1 MWLPKGDVSSAATR
15 SCNRMTARSVALLLM
30 LVVPA
35 LAACEGSSGFR
46 PLYGSAVGG
55 ATAEKMAQVEFGV
68 IPGRVGQRIRNELI
82 FEGTGGGHPLPPQYR
97 FDVTI
102 REQLVSTL
110 VNHKGEAQSQIYNL
124 EAKFQLIRLSDKKVV
139 LQGSSFGR
147 AGFERYDS
155 IFSNVQAKQDAEN
168 RAARTVALD
177 LKSRLA
183 AYLAGAA

>member
-1 MWLPKGDVSSAATR
+1 VSSASAR
-15 SCNRMTARSVALLLM
+15 LRNRTAARSLALLM

-82 FEGTGGGHPLPPQYR
+82 FDSTGGGHPLPPEYR
-97 FDVTI
+97 FDVNI

-110 VNHKGEAQSQIYNL
+110 VNHKGEAQSQVYNL

-139 LQGSSFGR
+139 LQGTSFGR
-147 AGFERYDS
+147 AGFERYTS

-168 RAARTVALD
+168 RAARTVATD